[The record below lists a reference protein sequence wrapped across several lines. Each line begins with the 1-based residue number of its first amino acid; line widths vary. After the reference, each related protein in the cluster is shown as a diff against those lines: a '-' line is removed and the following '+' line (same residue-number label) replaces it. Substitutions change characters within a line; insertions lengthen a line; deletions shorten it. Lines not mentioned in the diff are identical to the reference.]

1 MPGQLPVLKPV
12 EVIRA
17 LERAGFE
24 RQRQRGSHMM
34 LKHPTTGVRTTGA
47 LHSRAMTTPMLA
59 AIIKQAGLT
68 VDDFLA
74 LL

>member
-1 MPGQLPVLKPV
+1 
-12 EVIRA
+12 
-17 LERAGFE
+17 
-24 RQRQRGSHMM
+24 MM